1 MTRIDGAVRAADVP
15 AVRAALADRGVRI
28 VLGTVVDMSGVTR
41 AKGVPLDRLEAFVV
55 SGMGASPSWNV
66 FCVDFGIAFTPELGV
81 TGDLRL
87 RLDPTRLTVVDDGL
101 AWAPAAMQQQD
112 GASFPGCARSRLQQI
127 VARLRAAQV
136 EPLTGTELEFVLV
149 DPDGGARSRGGWQGY
164 GVRSALDVAPF
175 LTEVHDR
182 FADAGVPIEQLHAEY
197 GANQFEISLAPADP
211 LLTADRTV
219 LARILI
225 GRAAARHGLGVSFS
239 PVPFAGGAGNG
250 AHLHLSLADGDG
262 PMFSGGSGPYGMT
275 PTGAAAV
282 AGIVAGLP
290 CAQGVLAGSVL
301 SPLRLKPGNWAGA
314 FACWGL
320 ENREAAVRFCAAT
333 AGNPHGANVELK
345 SIDSSANPY
354 LAAAALLGLA
364 LDGIARGLPLPPE
377 VSVDPATLPKED
389 RERLALATS
398 QSVALDA
405 LESSGLARSILGD
418 SIIEGTLAVRRYEHR
433 TYGDVDPEAVAAVYR
448 LVFSC

>member
-290 CAQGVLAGSVL
+290 CVQGVLAGSVL